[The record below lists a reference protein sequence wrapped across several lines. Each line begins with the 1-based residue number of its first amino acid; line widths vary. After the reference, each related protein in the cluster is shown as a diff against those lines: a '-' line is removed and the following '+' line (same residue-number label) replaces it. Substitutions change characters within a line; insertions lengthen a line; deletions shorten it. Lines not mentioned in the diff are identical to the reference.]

1 MRKLRDVFYINA
13 NPLINEFVYY
23 GLEFKEFIK
32 FIPKAE
38 SLKNILL
45 IDAEYYGTN
54 FSEKYKFT
62 IVDENEIDELLS
74 DDIYGYGNFT
84 WVDVNDKNSI
94 EKLEPAEVAELLYLG
109 YMLKPVTTPFNDKIQ
124 NRYAYLAHD
133 DGWFCRLYCRIYS
146 DFIEVVS
153 NKIVNMVLTSRRV
166 INPISDDIKKQLLV
180 LAENGLLIDFSNIMK
195 YNRGIEIPIYT
206 IGKFLD
212 MDEMYNN
219 LKRNIE
225 RANYSAKLIYKNKE
239 WKIEYIC
246 QK

>member
-32 FIPKAE
+32 FIPKVE

-94 EKLEPAEVAELLYLG
+94 EKQEPAEVAELLILG
-109 YMLKPVTTPFNDKIQ
+109 
-124 NRYAYLAHD
+124 
-133 DGWFCRLYCRIYS
+133 
-146 DFIEVVS
+146 
-153 NKIVNMVLTSRRV
+153 
-166 INPISDDIKKQLLV
+166 
-180 LAENGLLIDFSNIMK
+180 
-195 YNRGIEIPIYT
+195 
-206 IGKFLD
+206 
-212 MDEMYNN
+212 
-219 LKRNIE
+219 
-225 RANYSAKLIYKNKE
+225 
-239 WKIEYIC
+239 IC
-246 QK
+246 